1 MTMYTVSRGIKTVWM
16 FKTVQMFY
24 KSVFMVDLTSRR
36 NVFYYRLSTLTNILL
51 HIHSMDVSPVQLS
64 NHMFYTVCHTAN
76 TSHRLTMDKLKAHT
90 AALLPPCWP
99 SLTHAML
106 YSAAVAHWTTSTW
119 KNPSIFQTLGYK
131 M

>member
-1 MTMYTVSRGIKTVWM
+1 MWM

-24 KSVFMVDLTSRR
+24 KSVFMVDLTNRR

-76 TSHRLTMDKLKAHT
+76 TSHRLAMDKLKAYT

-99 SLTHAML
+99 SLTHTML